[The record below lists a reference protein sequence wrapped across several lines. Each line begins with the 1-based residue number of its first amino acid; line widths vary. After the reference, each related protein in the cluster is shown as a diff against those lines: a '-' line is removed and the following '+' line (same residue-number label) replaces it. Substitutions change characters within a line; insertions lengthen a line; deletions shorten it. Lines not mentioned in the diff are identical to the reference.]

1 MSRASKDEVQEHR
14 WTLDILR
21 QTFDLNLVIDLTA
34 TDRYYNPVNV
44 NHVKIKTKGHVV
56 PDRNVIDRFFIEVD
70 KVVKGNQDA
79 LIGVHCTHGINRTG
93 YLICRYL
100 IEKLGWDPE
109 RAIREF
115 RECRGHPIERQN
127 YLQSLRSLKPKL
139 DIEEDFENLD
149 LV

>member
-1 MSRASKDEVQEHR
+1 MSVNE
-14 WTLDILR
+14 LR
-21 QTFDLNLVIDLTA
+21 RKKQLVFCLQ
-34 TDRYYNPVNV
+34 N
-44 NHVKIKTKGHVV
+44 
-56 PDRNVIDRFFIEVD
+56 
-70 KVVKGNQDA
+70 KV
-79 LIGVHCTHGINRTG
+79 CHGINRTG

-127 YLQSLRSLKPKL
+127 YLQSLRSLRPKL

-149 LV
+149 IC